1 MWSLNMVGYGVG
13 NARGGKKSIR
23 GLVIIVIIVL
33 ILVLVL
39 GQSKVRARA
48 NGDWGF
54 GVWSLL
60 PVQVC
65 RYVG

>member
-1 MWSLNMVGYGVG
+1 MWSLNMVGYGVC

-48 NGDWGF
+48 NGDWGLEF
-54 GVWSLL
+54 TTCPGM
-60 PVQVC
+60 
-65 RYVG
+65 

>member
-1 MWSLNMVGYGVG
+1 MVSVMPVVV
-13 NARGGKKSIR
+13 KSIR

-48 NGDWGF
+48 NGDWGLEF
-54 GVWSLL
+54 TTCPGM
-60 PVQVC
+60 
-65 RYVG
+65 

>member
-1 MWSLNMVGYGVG
+1 MWSWNMVGYGVC
-13 NARGGKKSIR
+13 NARGGKSIR

-48 NGDWGF
+48 NGDWGLEF
-54 GVWSLL
+54 TTCPGM
-60 PVQVC
+60 
-65 RYVG
+65 